1 MNKTTHSH
9 PPTIP
14 VFHPKLKKIF
24 KECRE
29 WLEHNDRNQQLEKNV
44 MKLESYLSGQGQLSS
59 GAVNPLH
66 SIGHYYSVAA
76 CDAAGRNDHGAL
88 VHYLPWA
95 VVFNAYYVRF
105 SSALRAKFQDW
116 VLAPSEFWDSMKAA
130 GPCMLS
136 QWPQAEAAANAFI
149 RMAEND
155 QYHRPPLK
163 SRRLK
168 HGTNDAFLVG
178 LFVQAFGI
186 HTRFTPEQALI
197 PEYQG
202 LLGVWRT
209 TDEAEFQAA
218 MQAAAE
224 FHLSRSKGS
233 TGWKFYEFDSAF
245 TQLFPAE
252 LLAVQAL
259 RRRDGLPAFESGHA
273 LIDAPWTLIRNLPEA
288 EPHPLAL
295 AVEAR
300 LKQDYPQFL

>member
-1 MNKTTHSH
+1 MSSTNDR
-9 PPTIP
+9 PTLSAA
-14 VFHPKLKKIF
+14 FHPKLKKVF
-24 KECRE
+24 KGCRE
-29 WLEHNDRNQQLEKNV
+29 WLEHSGSNQMLEENT
-44 MKLESYLSGQGQLSS
+44 LELEEFLRPDKDPSRGAGTRLSL
-59 GAVNPLH
+59 
-66 SIGHYYSVAA
+66 IGHYYSVAA
-76 CDAAGRNDHGAL
+76 CDAVGRNDRAAL
-88 VHYLPWA
+88 ENYLPWA
-95 VVFNAYYVRF
+95 VAFNALYVRLA
-105 SSALRAKFQDW
+105 SMQHATIENW
-116 VLAPSEFWDSMKAA
+116 MLAPSEFWDSMKAA

-168 HGTNDAFLVG
+168 HGTNDAFLVA
-178 LFVQAFGI
+178 LFAQGFGI
-186 HTRFTPEQALI
+186 HTRFTPEQPLI

-273 LIDAPWTLIRNLPEA
+273 LIDGPWTLIRNLPEA